1 MTTPIRRYQT
11 TYHTSQLYVDMD
23 DDGDDSDKDGG
34 IGCGD
39 DNNSCTNEDSRGG
52 DDGNSMP

>member
-1 MTTPIRRYQT
+1 
-11 TYHTSQLYVDMD
+11 MD
-23 DDGDDSDKDGG
+23 DYGDDSDKDGG
-34 IGCGD
+34 IDCGD